1 MSKKLKYISVSL
13 VFLVGLCLWSI
24 FLLENEMS
32 NYGIYTLVS
41 YEVYTIISFI
51 PFICICGT
59 VIWFIISLIKSIKN
73 KTLKGNVVIMSLLI
87 TALVAQGGYLLHIS
101 NQMLITTV
109 AYIESVDPMKEEI
122 IINNGGEQIV
132 LECPMTIYEL
142 LEVNKEYGVTYQHKK
157 GDLGRGKVNLVKL
170 IKD

>member
-32 NYGIYTLVS
+32 NYGIYTLVDYKVHGVTS
-41 YEVYTIISFI
+41 LI

-87 TALVAQGGYLLHIS
+87 TALVAQGGYLLYIS
-101 NQMLITTV
+101 NQMLISTV

-122 IINNGGEQIV
+122 IINNGGGQVI

-142 LEVNKEYGVTYQHKK
+142 LEVNKE
-157 GDLGRGKVNLVKL
+157 
-170 IKD
+170 